1 MGLNHNFNIR
11 FFDIVD
17 SVLRLKMTDVQK
29 ESQISFIQKTKLKRD
44 SQLKRYRVSKPV
56 KYDKHLIFVLGWM
69 WRGRVDSCLDPAYIY
84 LRVVFIDLGIGTSVL
99 TFIPVSPLL
108 DHK

>member
-1 MGLNHNFNIR
+1 M
-11 FFDIVD
+11 
-17 SVLRLKMTDVQK
+17 KK
-29 ESQISFIQKTKLKRD
+29 ERRKN
-44 SQLKRYRVSKPV
+44 
-56 KYDKHLIFVLGWM
+56 G
-69 WRGRVDSCLDPAYIY
+69 